1 MNHRK
6 EDNSIL
12 GSFAKQNNKKKS
24 SEQNKLTD
32 KDWTIFVQSTIE
44 TLIKEKESNEEYYKK
59 ELIRA
64 NEEIKKLNK
73 TIEKLQLNTDDFQ
86 IVTIQDTEEL
96 EETKTDLEDM
106 VKLLK
111 NEIERDLKDINDL
124 TSKNQELE
132 EKIKELEKFEE
143 INKTCEKINQEL
155 SKKNNEYIITIE
167 KLTNENAILNKK
179 VEQLSFEN
187 KNLETK
193 NNNLLEFIHKNENTM
208 AELMK
213 KKQEEIQKQN
223 KNILSENTEALIEI
237 ISELLAQFQISQY
250 SISLYKSIEDMC
262 VNIEK
267 IDKVSQ
273 NSINMNTPIIYYY
286 NDLKFYYFLSEDPNK
301 ISCMDFISNYLKKN
315 NNNIDQSL
323 IEVIQKIK
331 QLESNVQILSK
342 YKAKKEKM
350 LKSIEVSFNII
361 TQFLSKTYKKSD
373 FITKDILS
381 LYQKNNANKGDEL
394 IIDFPKSYKIIEDE
408 KINVGGDNH
417 SVLSSYYA
425 KIILPNE
432 QKISITFSPFNIPLD
447 ISSLFNNICLY
458 CTKLMSLSLIYPA
471 LKNTQDTIFL
481 EITNYLPFIFKSLP
495 LLKQFC
501 LKGIKIQSQNVA
513 IIAKAFQGSKISNLS
528 LINCL
533 SNDILDYFSGYF
545 LNNQNLRYLNLS
557 ENKSKIPTTFLSSF
571 LTCPNILS
579 MDFSDCAL
587 CQEDITSISKL
598 LQINQTITEL
608 ILSNNT
614 IDSQGCS
621 MIGYSLKKNTSLQK
635 INLNNCG
642 ITQESLMLL
651 FDQSGQNLKE
661 VILDNNPIGDPGL
674 VGLCTFLKTNKVLH
688 ILSIKNCN
696 ISELGIKPFISCGL
710 LVQAAKIIINMEN
723 NKEIKEDLYPLF
735 SEKEEIFKAKFI
747 LLFSQN
753 KIKRSADKLKQLT
766 FIELV

>member
-6 EDNSIL
+6 EDNSIF

-59 ELIRA
+59 ELIKA
-64 NEEIKKLNK
+64 DEEIKKLNK

-86 IVTIQDTEEL
+86 IVTMQDTEEL

-208 AELMK
+208 AEPMK

-447 ISSLFNNICLY
+447 ISSLFNNICFY
-458 CTKLMSLSLIYPA
+458 CTKLMS
-471 LKNTQDTIFL
+471 
-481 EITNYLPFIFKSLP
+481 
-495 LLKQFC
+495 
-501 LKGIKIQSQNVA
+501 
-513 IIAKAFQGSKISNLS
+513 
-528 LINCL
+528 
-533 SNDILDYFSGYF
+533 
-545 LNNQNLRYLNLS
+545 
-557 ENKSKIPTTFLSSF
+557 
-571 LTCPNILS
+571 
-579 MDFSDCAL
+579 
-587 CQEDITSISKL
+587 
-598 LQINQTITEL
+598 
-608 ILSNNT
+608 
-614 IDSQGCS
+614 
-621 MIGYSLKKNTSLQK
+621 
-635 INLNNCG
+635 
-642 ITQESLMLL
+642 
-651 FDQSGQNLKE
+651 
-661 VILDNNPIGDPGL
+661 
-674 VGLCTFLKTNKVLH
+674 
-688 ILSIKNCN
+688 
-696 ISELGIKPFISCGL
+696 
-710 LVQAAKIIINMEN
+710 
-723 NKEIKEDLYPLF
+723 
-735 SEKEEIFKAKFI
+735 
-747 LLFSQN
+747 
-753 KIKRSADKLKQLT
+753 
-766 FIELV
+766 